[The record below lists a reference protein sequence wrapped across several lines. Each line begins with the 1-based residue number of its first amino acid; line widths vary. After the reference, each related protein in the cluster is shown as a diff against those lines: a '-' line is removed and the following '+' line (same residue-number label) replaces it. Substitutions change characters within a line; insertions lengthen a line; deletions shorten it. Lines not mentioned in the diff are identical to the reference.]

1 MAAYEGSRL
10 HELAAS
16 LIKLG
21 VKLPRNNKTLSQ
33 YVNDAIGFRM
43 TPEQVLF
50 YSINCFG
57 TADAISYRE
66 EPDGRLVLRIHD
78 LKTGVLKADI
88 RQLMIYAAFF
98 CLEYDI
104 SPMEIDLIVLRIYQN
119 DQIKELEPD
128 RTDIVYIMDRIKIAD
143 KLYME
148 MLELTLA

>member
-1 MAAYEGSRL
+1 
-10 HELAAS
+10 
-16 LIKLG
+16 
-21 VKLPRNNKTLSQ
+21 
-33 YVNDAIGFRM
+33 
-43 TPEQVLF
+43 
-50 YSINCFG
+50 
-57 TADAISYRE
+57 
-66 EPDGRLVLRIHD
+66 
-78 LKTGVLKADI
+78 
-88 RQLMIYAAFF
+88 MIYAAFF